1 MVENRLARVEPNS
14 VLSDQPN
21 AGLKSGKGAIG
32 LVRYKRPVQRI
43 GVRTRREAE
52 RSQDQKLAHQGLAGR
67 KRRGGQICREPG
79 RSVPIVGQIQTARET
94 TAQRQSSTVEGPTA
108 GPWLLVVVFFMLVVP
123 PPSMLPPLP
132 VLPLVF
138 VLFLILVEV
147 TIVMPMAPV
156 VVGVGVIENRP
167 SPIPFLQ
174 GFPDG
179 GTAERTG
186 ASADHGTFNGCAVC
200 RTDQG
205 ACICSHGASDERAL
219 AGPGIMLRVAAGG
232 QRQRSQEGDYG
243 NIQLHG
249 HTPAQKETWPPM
261 ARPALRLRDILRAAP
276 DILRAAVEPRY
287 PAFVCWASKND
298 AFALPPRKGGCF
310 ARSIWPDRNIA
321 AIRFGTIY
329 SGCGAH
335 LRPPMSGFPGGESYY
350 E

>member
-232 QRQRSQEGDYG
+232 QRQRCQEGDCG
-243 NIQLHG
+243 NVQFHG
-249 HTPAQKETWPPM
+249 HTLARKRGHCFPAGGLPYGCQISH
-261 ARPALRLRDILRAAP
+261 AQRQI
-276 DILRAAVEPRY
+276 ILRAAVEPRY
-287 PAFVCWASKND
+287 LAFVWWDSKNG
-298 AFALPPRKGGCF
+298 AFALPPRKGAVLLVPYGRT
-310 ARSIWPDRNIA
+310 ATSPLSA
-321 AIRFGTIY
+321 
-329 SGCGAH
+329 
-335 LRPPMSGFPGGESYY
+335 LV
-350 E
+350 